1 MGRSKLQTY
10 KTQLDLKQ
18 LILLLLLVCSST
30 LFAQRF
36 TLEGQ
41 VKDPDAIALE
51 GATVY
56 LQSLKDSIT
65 MAYGITNKT
74 GQFSININAE
84 DATQLLFNVAYLGYT
99 PYAKNIDVPSGKEFN
114 MGTVTLSDAV
124 ERLDVISIIAKA
136 PPIVIK
142 KDTIEYNADSFKTLP
157 NDRAEDLL
165 KKLPGVE
172 FDIDGNITVNG
183 VEVEAINVDGMSFFG
198 EKMGDIALKN
208 LPSNVISKVQ
218 VTDFKTNLQKFTGE
232 ESDSGTKEINL
243 KIKKG
248 KNKAF
253 FGDLNGGV
261 GTDDKYQANANLF
274 QMIDGKQIGFISGT
288 NNINMRRGF
297 TALPDANSSNGYVES
312 DFIGTNYSKG
322 RWDETRVNANY
333 KYSANNQDNSSTRYR
348 DNFLPNLNYTTN
360 TESNSSTDSDNHSG
374 DLDLKFLVPS
384 KNKDSKSKVQI
395 SNEFKFNRDTS
406 DSFSNSETES
416 KSKDGTA
423 ISDYLSESESDSKST
438 SFDNELSAI
447 VRTGSGRD
455 FFNLKLSTDFDN
467 SETDSKNYSENIL
480 RQQGTTEVQDQIR
493 TNDNSTSNINFNA
506 YWFKELFTN
515 FRIIPKYT
523 ATINHNKNEKNVYDY
538 DDIDADYTSFN
549 NLQSFDSKYSV
560 TTLKPAL
567 RFRYE
572 FKEFRFE
579 AEGAYTNTFRK
590 YTDQLDVNRN
600 FDADFKYL
608 TYSGRIRYRDDKGYK
623 DISLDYNQN
632 VDLPSSNELQ
642 PVANVSN
649 ITHIVTG
656 NPNLD
661 PGLSHNLRFRY
672 QNNLAFNN
680 ITVSGNASAKI
691 VEDKII
697 NSTITDD
704 DLIKRTTYDNI
715 NGDYSI
721 SGNASISKSYYS
733 QNTNINLSAK
743 FNASFDNNI
752 SLQNGV
758 KFTGKSTV
766 LKPSLGFKYTY
777 NKKLDFAVNYSYSMN
792 ETEYDTDAFSD
803 NEYFVQNL
811 KFDTSI
817 FFLKNAFF
825 SNKVAYTY
833 NSRVGD
839 DFDGDA
845 VFWNAGLGV
854 QLWNDKATVTL
865 VGYDILGMNNG
876 YRRSVTETY
885 IQDIENK
892 ILEQYF
898 MLTFTFKFGTIA
910 GQNMNVRPSREGGG
924 GRSGGGGGGRGR

>member
-1 MGRSKLQTY
+1 MKHS
-10 KTQLDLKQ
+10 
-18 LILLLLLVCSST
+18 ILLLLLVCSST
-30 LFAQRF
+30 VFAQRF
-36 TLEGQ
+36 TLEGR
-41 VKDPDAIALE
+41 VEDPDAIALE

-84 DATQLLFNVAYLGYT
+84 DADKLLFNVAYLGYS
-99 PYAKNIDVPSGKEFN
+99 PYAKDIDVPAGNKFDMGK
-114 MGTVTLSDAV
+114 VTLSDAV
-124 ERLDVISIIAKA
+124 EALDVISIIAKA

-218 VTDFKTNLQKFTGE
+218 VTDYKSNLQKFTGE

-248 KNKAF
+248 KNRAF

-274 QMIDGKQIGFISGT
+274 QMVDGKQIGFISGT

-297 TALPDANSSNGYVES
+297 TALPDAQSSNGYVES

-333 KYSANNQDNSSTRYR
+333 KYSASNVDNSSTRFR
-348 DNFLPNLNYTTN
+348 DNFLPNLNYTTD
-360 TESNSSTDSDNHSG
+360 TESNSSTDSDNHSA
-374 DLDLKFLVPS
+374 DLDLKFLIPS
-384 KNKDSKSKVQI
+384 KNKSANGN
-395 SNEFKFNRDTS
+395 SNKIQLSNDFKFNRDTS
-406 DSFSNSETES
+406 DSFSNSTTES
-416 KSKDGTA
+416 NSKDGSA
-423 ISDYLSESESDSKST
+423 ISDYTSESESESNST
-438 SFDNELSAI
+438 SFDNEISAI
-447 VRTGSGRD
+447 VKTGQGRD
-455 FFNLKLSTDFDN
+455 FFNVSLSTDFDN
-467 SETDSKNYSENIL
+467 SDSDSKNYSENNLI
-480 RQQGTTEVQDQIR
+480 QKGTTEIQDQIR
-493 TNDNSTSNINFNA
+493 STDNSTSNINFNG
-506 YWFKELFTN
+506 YWFKELFTD
-515 FRIIPKYT
+515 FKIIPKYT
-523 ATINHNKNEKNVYDY
+523 ATINHNKNEKYVYDFNET
-538 DDIDADYTSFN
+538 DSDYTDFN
-549 NLQSFDSKYSV
+549 NLQSFDSKYTA

-567 RFRYE
+567 RLRYE
-572 FKEFRFE
+572 LDDIRFE
-579 AEGAYTNTFRK
+579 VEGAYTNTFRK
-590 YTDQLDVNRN
+590 YTDELDVNRN

-608 TYSGRIRYRDDKGYK
+608 TYSARIRYRDEKGYK
-623 DISLDYNQN
+623 NVSLDYNQN
-632 VDLPSSNELQ
+632 VDLPSSSELQ
-642 PVANVSN
+642 PVPNVSN

-656 NPNLD
+656 NPDLD

-680 ITVSGNASAKI
+680 ITISGNASASF

-697 NSTITDD
+697 NSTVTDA
-704 DLIKRTTYDNI
+704 DLIKYTTYDNI

-733 QNTNINLSAK
+733 QNTSININAK
-743 FNASFDNNI
+743 FDASFDNNI
-752 SLQNGV
+752 SLQNAV
-758 KFTGKSTV
+758 KFTGKNTV
-766 LKPSLGFKYTY
+766 YKPSVGFRYSY
-777 NKKLDFAVNYSYSMN
+777 NKKFDFAANYSYSLN
-792 ETEYDTDAFSD
+792 ETIYDTEAFND
-803 NEYFVQNL
+803 NTYFVQNL

-825 SNKVAYTY
+825 SNKVAYRY

-865 VGYDILGMNNG
+865 VGYDILGKNNG

-898 MLTFTFKFGTIA
+898 MLTFSYKFGTIA
-910 GQNMNVRPSREGGG
+910 GQKMNVRPGRESSG
-924 GRSGGGGGGRGR
+924 GRYGGGGGSRGGR